1 MRSSGRSILFSM
13 LFALPLL
20 APSAVDAQKDTGKE
34 SCRWRIH
41 ESTISICVQL
51 ADRFGDETE
60 QHHRAVVA
68 DLMLRIDDLKKLALI
83 SDDLRWL
90 GSESHN
96 ANNAAEQERRL
107 QIIGKTSWNLC
118 RNRNARSACRAAFR
132 LDKESSLNHLGAD
145 EVLRTMQAD
154 VSFCIGVLKDSGV
167 ADVRYPERLQNIA
180 AGAVR
185 LSALFKPM

>member
-1 MRSSGRSILFSM
+1 MF
-13 LFALPLL
+13 FAFRLL
-20 APSAVDAQKDTGKE
+20 APSALDAQDDTNKE

-41 ESTISICVQL
+41 EPTISICVQL
-51 ADRFGDETE
+51 ADRFRDETE
-60 QHHRAVVA
+60 QQHRAIIS

-90 GSESHN
+90 VEEGHN
-96 ANNAAEQERRL
+96 ANNAAEQDRRL

-132 LDKESSLNHLGAD
+132 LDKGSGANDLGAD
-145 EVLRTMQAD
+145 VVLRTMQAD
-154 VSFCIGVLKDSGV
+154 VSFCMGLLKGSGV
-167 ADVRYPERLQNIA
+167 ADVHYSERLQKIA